1 MKNVVATLKKQ
12 NLQVTDLPQEL
23 QQRVNSLEQLFE
35 KFKDAAQEYDNQE
48 ETNKDTERILDEME
62 DKLATEDEELADDIE
77 DYIIEKNKP
86 QSEPQPEPQP
96 EPKKK
101 ESGLGWLIFGG
112 LALVLTLG
120 AVNTFKKR

>member
-86 QSEPQPEPQP
+86 QPE
-96 EPKKK
+96 KKK
-101 ESGLGWLIFGG
+101 EGGIGWLIFGG
-112 LALVLTLG
+112 LALVLTMG
-120 AVNTFKKR
+120 AVNNFKKR